1 MAITVDS
8 SQWTGQRDDTPL
20 AVPVVWGEFENEA
33 ARDNAMAR
41 LRAAGARQPDEA
53 PGADEAGR
61 AGGRAAPAASVGGIA
76 PPVEAANAEQV
87 PLPDED
93 PKGADLR
100 NQRQLHVGTAMAAT
114 SMAAAGLVIATGG
127 AALPAVAAAA
137 AAGAA
142 TAAVGEPLATA
153 VTPQAGQPRAADAV
167 DPPRAEGPVIG
178 LQAPDAAAR
187 DRAERLLREVGA
199 RRVFVQETR
208 AG

>member
-41 LRAAGARQPDEA
+41 LRAGGARGHEDT

-61 AGGRAAPAASVGGIA
+61 AGGTVA
-76 PPVEAANAEQV
+76 PPVEAANADQV
-87 PLPDED
+87 APPDED
-93 PKGADLR
+93 PKGADIR
-100 NQRQLHVGTAMAAT
+100 NQRQLQVGTAMAAT
-114 SMAAAGLVIATGG
+114 SMAAAGIVIATGG

-153 VTPQAGQPRAADAV
+153 ITPQSGQPGGKEAV

-178 LQAPDAAAR
+178 LQAPDAETRA
-187 DRAERLLREVGA
+187 RAEGLLREAGA